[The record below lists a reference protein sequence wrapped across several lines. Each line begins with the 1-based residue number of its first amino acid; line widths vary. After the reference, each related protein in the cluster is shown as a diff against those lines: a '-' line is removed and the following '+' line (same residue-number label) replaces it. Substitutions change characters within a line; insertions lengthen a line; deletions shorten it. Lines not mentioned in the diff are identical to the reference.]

1 MYKLCVKMYIFLLL
15 DIFAV
20 KVEVEGSDVNPGI
33 WKEIFIETDSWV
45 DVSSVN
51 FNSKNVYEDEICSRQ
66 DLRYY
71 NFSQENPKS
80 SNVQNPHRQYRPFK
94 QL

>member
-1 MYKLCVKMYIFLLL
+1 MYIFLLL

-33 WKEIFIETDSWV
+33 WKEIFILTDSWV

-51 FNSKNVYEDEICSRQ
+51 FNSKNVYEDEIFSRQ
-66 DLRYY
+66 DILR
-71 NFSQENPKS
+71 
-80 SNVQNPHRQYRPFK
+80 
-94 QL
+94 